1 MGFKLGKETRDNL
14 RTPYNKGRST
24 TVFQKKLDEGIDAEA
39 NNDGSIFI
47 DPKVPLGSKRF
58 ERTIKHE
65 AKHLMDMEEG
75 RSAYGDEWVMW
86 EDKIYFRRVIDGEN
100 VIDGPEGRLPE
111 GHPDHPWEQ
120 SAIKAETDPNME
132 MEVKDISV
140 QTIDEKDMD
149 KMPESEDSPNK
160 FLGKALKKLKGSKV
174 GGFIAGGGLVG
185 AGVRALTGG
194 GKDDDGRAMS
204 ACDACEAS
212 GEGGEGEAV
221 GDSNEL
227 SKKEKFQAMFGGKI
241 GNPAWEKLQKKKS
254 GSPSVTDGIGSII

>member
-1 MGFKLGKETRDNL
+1 MGFRLGSEKRDNL

-24 TVFQKKLDEGIDAEA
+24 TVFQKKLDEGIDADA

-86 EDKIYFRRVIDGEN
+86 EDKIYFRRTLDGEN
-100 VIDGPEGRLPE
+100 VIDGPAGRLPE

-120 SAIKAETDPNME
+120 SAIEAETDPNMK

-140 QTIDEKDMD
+140 QTLDEEDVD

-160 FLGKALKKLKGSKV
+160 FLGKLAKKAGNFVL
-174 GGFIAGGGLVG
+174 GGGVVG
-185 AGVRALTGG
+185 AGIRALTGKNKG
-194 GKDDDGRAMS
+194 GGEEEDPCAE
-204 ACDACEAS
+204 CEAS
-212 GEGGEGEAV
+212 GEGEAV

-254 GSPSVTDGIGSII
+254 GSPSATDGIGTII